1 MENIKDEK
9 FLSILQNLGISDFS
23 SLTQSKFEDLLV
35 SIDAELFQSHCF
47 DQKLEKD
54 LSETKK
60 QMSTLES
67 NITNMI
73 EEEVSKVKEADEEV
87 LIETKTNSV
96 NEMLANIAHQW
107 RQPLSTIS
115 SAASGLSIQI
125 QLGIAK
131 TEDVNESL
139 LKIISFTKF
148 LSDTIEDFRDFFKE
162 DKELKK
168 SNILEIVQDTINIV
182 EYSYQ
187 DNFIEIENNLDDL
200 KNKSF
205 DSLIYKCEL
214 SQVFLNI
221 LNNAKDVLIHRDI
234 DERRIIINYE
244 VEDKYNIVKIY
255 DNAGGIQEDLKQ
267 KIFDPYFTTKHKS
280 IGTGIGLYI
289 CKKIVEKNLRG
300 YISVKNLEK
309 VIEGKKY
316 LGCEFTVK
324 IPKNRD

>member
-1 MENIKDEK
+1 
-9 FLSILQNLGISDFS
+9 
-23 SLTQSKFEDLLV
+23 
-35 SIDAELFQSHCF
+35 
-47 DQKLEKD
+47 
-54 LSETKK
+54 
-60 QMSTLES
+60 
-67 NITNMI
+67 
-73 EEEVSKVKEADEEV
+73 
-87 LIETKTNSV
+87 
-96 NEMLANIAHQW
+96 MLANIAHQW

-115 SAASGLSIQI
+115 SAASGLSIQV
-125 QLGIAK
+125 QLGKAK

-148 LSDTIEDFRDFFKE
+148 LSDTIEDLRDFFRE
-162 DKELKK
+162 DRELRK
-168 SNILEIVQDTINIV
+168 SNIVDIVQDTINIV

-221 LNNAKDVLIHRDI
+221 LNSAKDVLIERDI

-244 VEDKYNIVKIY
+244 IEDDYNIIKIF
-255 DNAGGIQEDLKQ
+255 DNAGGVDDSLKQ

-289 CKKIVEKNLRG
+289 CKKIIEKNLKG
-300 YISVKNLEK
+300 EILVNDCEK

-316 LGCEFTVK
+316 LGSQFTVK
-324 IPKNRD
+324 IPKYKD